1 MKKLKKITT
10 LVLLSIVCSTALTG
24 CRALKSKTI
33 KEETYISY
41 QRMKRQN
48 KRTYPLVYFENVAD
62 IFSERS
68 SYAIGY
74 KKENGAVVKKTLN
87 ADSENYKEIVDP
99 DLDVP
104 YVVIDGIDYYIHR
117 PPYYIFD
124 QEKVEGEVSEKE

>member
-10 LVLLSIVCSTALTG
+10 LILLSIVCSTALTG
-24 CRALKSKTI
+24 CRALKSKPI
-33 KEETYISY
+33 KGETNISY
-41 QRMKRQN
+41 QKMKKQN
-48 KRTYPLVYFENVAD
+48 KRTYPLVYFENVANT
-62 IFSERS
+62 FKGSP
-68 SYAIGY
+68 SYVIGY
-74 KKENGAVVKKTLN
+74 RKENGVVVKKTLN

-117 PPYYIFD
+117 PPYYIFN